1 MFSSAWGSISGMK
14 ADFSSY
20 GYPSPGSSNSIRPS
34 HLASATSHISP
45 YGALSPLPVKSDLLT
60 PAYQQYAVSQF
71 GKHLIKKLFFY
82 QIISEFTEV

>member
-1 MFSSAWGSISGMK
+1 MK

-71 GKHLIKKLFFY
+71 GEHKKIFY
-82 QIISEFTEV
+82 QIILKFTEIK